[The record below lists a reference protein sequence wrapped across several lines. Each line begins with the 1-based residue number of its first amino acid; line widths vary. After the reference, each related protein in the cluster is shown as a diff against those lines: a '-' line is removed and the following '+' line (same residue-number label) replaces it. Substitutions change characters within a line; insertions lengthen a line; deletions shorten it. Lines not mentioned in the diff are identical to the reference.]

1 MPNQRRRS
9 GDIRAVS
16 RRHPRLQRARRSGG
30 PPRYCRTFGVHDL
43 AVLRF
48 DDCQD
53 HRARPRPAGSD
64 CPHAAHAR
72 DDGHR
77 RNQDDG
83 ADAAE
88 DHQRPGL
95 HRGKAEHVV
104 HGALRAIDKSNQ
116 FSGGKR
122 VITNRLHAIVDVDL
136 AVRAGWTPIDLAR
149 AVLDG
154 GATLIQLRAK
164 QLSSA
169 AFLDLADAAV
179 RLAHSYHA
187 SVIVN
192 DRADIALM
200 SAAAGVHVG
209 QDDLPPSA
217 ARRLLGEEALI
228 GFFTHSV
235 VQVERALREP
245 ISYVAVGPVFGTR
258 SKDTGYAAVGLE
270 LVGNAVRLAGE
281 LPVVAIGGITLDNAR
296 SVIEAGAA
304 AV

>member
-1 MPNQRRRS
+1 
-9 GDIRAVS
+9 
-16 RRHPRLQRARRSGG
+16 
-30 PPRYCRTFGVHDL
+30 
-43 AVLRF
+43 
-48 DDCQD
+48 
-53 HRARPRPAGSD
+53 
-64 CPHAAHAR
+64 
-72 DDGHR
+72 
-77 RNQDDG
+77 
-83 ADAAE
+83 
-88 DHQRPGL
+88 
-95 HRGKAEHVV
+95 
-104 HGALRAIDKSNQ
+104 
-116 FSGGKR
+116 
-122 VITNRLHAIVDVDL
+122 VDVDL

-228 GFFTHSV
+228 GFSTHSV
-235 VQVERALREP
+235 AQVERALREP

-270 LVGNAVRLAGE
+270 LVGSAAQLTGP
-281 LPVVAIGGITLDNAR
+281 LPVVAIGGVTLENAP
-296 SVIEAGAA
+296 SVIEAGAT
-304 AV
+304 AVAVISDLLVGNDPRGRTQAFVQRLAQNRV

>member
-1 MPNQRRRS
+1 
-9 GDIRAVS
+9 
-16 RRHPRLQRARRSGG
+16 
-30 PPRYCRTFGVHDL
+30 
-43 AVLRF
+43 
-48 DDCQD
+48 
-53 HRARPRPAGSD
+53 
-64 CPHAAHAR
+64 
-72 DDGHR
+72 
-77 RNQDDG
+77 
-83 ADAAE
+83 
-88 DHQRPGL
+88 
-95 HRGKAEHVV
+95 
-104 HGALRAIDKSNQ
+104 
-116 FSGGKR
+116 
-122 VITNRLHAIVDVDL
+122 VDVDL

-228 GFFTHSV
+228 GFSTHSV
-235 VQVERALREP
+235 AQVERALREP

-270 LVGNAVRLAGE
+270 LVGSAAQLTGP
-281 LPVVAIGGITLDNAR
+281 LPVVAIGGVTLENAP
-296 SVIEAGAA
+296 SVIEAGATSV
-304 AV
+304 AVISDLLVGNDPRGRTQAFVQRLAQNRV